1 MIGLIVKAISSFYY
15 VDFENTIYECKARGN
30 FRKMGVSPVV
40 GDYVEFSPTDL
51 SHGVIEEIK
60 PRKNCLSRPVI
71 ANIDKIIIVS
81 SFSCPSP
88 DTLIID
94 RLTAVAVYY
103 GIEPI
108 IVFNKSDTGDFSEY
122 KKIYQNAGFKVFVVS
137 AKENIGIDDLRE
149 EIGSSFCA
157 FAGNSGV
164 GKSSIINCLFGDLNL
179 RTGEVSQKLG
189 RGRHTTRH
197 TELFKTPMGGYIADT
212 PGFSSFESEHER
224 RLEHNRENH
233 EKTMSGLNSQYTT
246 AQNFYKN
253 NKNKEKAQNVS
264 IIENFE
270 RIKNKRQKS
279 IIFYALKKNYLVG
292 KNLKNKH
299 NTIFN
304 ELNLRKK
311 FIIFNTWR
319 NITSS
324 FKKNKIKLMNNQ
336 QFLEESKKVE
346 EECQGELSHLKLVL
360 ESLEKDIQKEI
371 NERKS
376 LAKLYDLS
384 LKKGVEAFLRETNYI
399 IDFDAS
405 RAQTPNERSFVDAE
419 NNYNRYVQKEE
430 EIKENI
436 NEY

>member
-1 MIGLIVKAISSFYY
+1 MSS
-15 VDFENTIYECKARGN
+15 
-30 FRKMGVSPVV
+30 
-40 GDYVEFSPTDL
+40 
-51 SHGVIEEIK
+51 
-60 PRKNCLSRPVI
+60 KN
-71 ANIDKIIIVS
+71 
-81 SFSCPSP
+81 
-88 DTLIID
+88 
-94 RLTAVAVYY
+94 
-103 GIEPI
+103 
-108 IVFNKSDTGDFSEY
+108 SDPEL
-122 KKIYQNAGFKVFVVS
+122 KNV
-137 AKENIGIDDLRE
+137 IDDSTKSKI
-149 EIGSSFCA
+149 EIFYNETQDTIEKGFETA
-157 FAGNSGV
+157 FKNLNDEL
-164 GKSSIINCLFGDLNL
+164 ITTIN
-179 RTGEVSQKLG
+179 T
-189 RGRHTTRH
+189 
-197 TELFKTPMGGYIADT
+197 A
-212 PGFSSFESEHER
+212 FSSFESENER

>member
-15 VDFENTIYECKARGN
+15 VDFENTVYECKARGN

-137 AKENIGIDDLRE
+137 AKDNIGIDDLRK

-212 PGFSSFESEHER
+212 PGFSSFESESGKYDFKIHLAECFPEFKEYLGNCKFNSCTHTCEKGCAVISA
-224 RLEHNRENH
+224 LECG
-233 EKTMSGLNSQYTT
+233 K
-246 AQNFYKN
+246 
-253 NKNKEKAQNVS
+253 
-264 IIENFE
+264 IEAT
-270 RIKNKRQKS
+270 RHKS
-279 IIFYALKKNYLVG
+279 YISLFDELK
-292 KNLKNKH
+292 
-299 NTIFN
+299 
-304 ELNLRKK
+304 
-311 FIIFNTWR
+311 
-319 NITSS
+319 
-324 FKKNKIKLMNNQ
+324 
-336 QFLEESKKVE
+336 
-346 EECQGELSHLKLVL
+346 
-360 ESLEKDIQKEI
+360 
-371 NERKS
+371 
-376 LAKLYDLS
+376 
-384 LKKGVEAFLRETNYI
+384 
-399 IDFDAS
+399 
-405 RAQTPNERSFVDAE
+405 
-419 NNYNRYVQKEE
+419 
-430 EIKENI
+430 EIKEW
-436 NEY
+436 EK